1 MRKTRERRYPEYT
14 PLTASI
20 DHIFEVG
27 DKARLFW
34 KTFRSGPPGKKN
46 QGKYCAFHNLN
57 GHDTVECVHLKDHI
71 EDLIRS
77 GYLTEFVAQE
87 AKKYKEPKGQMTKE
101 PTVTP
106 GLAVYE

>member
-1 MRKTRERRYPEYT
+1 M
-14 PLTASI
+14 
-20 DHIFEVG
+20 
-27 DKARLFW
+27 
-34 KTFRSGPPGKKN
+34 
-46 QGKYCAFHNLN
+46 
-57 GHDTVECVHLKDHI
+57 HLKDHI
-71 EDLIRS
+71 EDLIRF